1 MSLLRNGNVIG
12 GISKALLSKIGFSD
26 LTTGAQNL
34 CDGVN
39 ELDDKKVDKAGDT
52 MTGNLNLKDTSVD
65 ASQTNNGVSSIQYP
79 TSFHILDNETRILA
93 RVEAVINPNGN
104 IGSYWY
110 VRNYDTSGGQV
121 AQKGIAMHMNK
132 SGALSYSVSDG
143 EAFATAIGKYT
154 RSSVGTLDWNS
165 TNQQLLMTK
174 SSMAFWNGAYSGTS
188 SNLQY
193 CDRGRFGTI
202 VTKGSGDYLPIG
214 GGTMT
219 GAIGFNNATTR
230 RKTAQNLT
238 SENVSSPGY
247 VVSLTDNWGTF
258 GYSSIAQLKAK
269 FGYGTI
275 VTKNAGDYIATT
287 GGNITGTNRFKLNN
301 NQEIYQ
307 NETYLILGTSNMVCV
322 RTYNN
327 INAAKPIQAA
337 SFQTWSSRLIKKNI
351 TDITQDE
358 AKSLLNLRVVDFDY
372 IEQVGGQTNQTGI
385 IAEEA
390 LTVYPKCVDIPE
402 NYNEDEVKK
411 AIETGDAINAMNVD
425 YTKLIAP
432 LIKLVQ
438 MQQKEIDDLKAA
450 IKTS

>member
-1 MSLLRNGNVIG
+1 MPATYEALSQG
-12 GISKALLSKIGFSD
+12 GHEALATEIFTKIKAYLDTHGADSKVSKS
-26 LTTGAQNL
+26 
-34 CDGVN
+34 
-39 ELDDKKVDKAGDT
+39 GDT
-52 MTGNLNLKDTSVD
+52 MTGSLNLEFEQID
-65 ASQTNNGVSSIQYP
+65 ASKTNNGVSSVLYP
-79 TSFHILDNETRILA
+79 TTFNILDVGSRIIA
-93 RVEAVINPNGN
+93 RVEGVVQSNGN

-110 VRNYDTSGGQV
+110 VRNYNTSGGLV

-143 EAFATAIGKYT
+143 EAFATAIGKYA
-154 RSSVGTLDWNS
+154 RSSIGTLDWGSN
-165 TNQQLLMTK
+165 NEYLLTK
-174 SSMAFWNGAYSGTS
+174 SAIAHWNGCYGGTA

-193 CDRGRFGTI
+193 CNRGAFGTI
-202 VTKGSGDYLPIG
+202 VTKNSGDYLPVT

-219 GAIGFNNATTR
+219 GNINWNGSSGFQNGLYWKESGYGDQFKIYPVFSGADDNNALVIAAAAGGAGTTP
-230 RKTAQNLT
+230 AL
-238 SENVSSPGY
+238 
-247 VVSLTDNWGTF
+247 
-258 GYSSIAQLKAK
+258 
-269 FGYGTI
+269 
-275 VTKNAGDYIATT
+275 
-287 GGNITGTNRFKLNN
+287 TNRFFFRPSGYLDLTNRTRWNTK
-301 NQEIYQ
+301 QEIY
-307 NETYLILGTSNMVCV
+307 NNDVYMILGTSNMVCV

-337 SFQTWSSRLIKKNI
+337 SFQTYSSRLIKKNI

-390 LTVYPKCVDIPE
+390 LTVYPKCVEIPE
-402 NYNEDEVKK
+402 NYDEDEVKK

-438 MQQKEIDDLKAA
+438 LQQKEIDVIRKE
-450 IKTS
+450 KRYETTR

>member
-1 MSLLRNGNVIG
+1 MPATYETLSQG
-12 GISKALLSKIGFSD
+12 GHEAMATEIFTKIKAYLDTHGADSKVS
-26 LTTGAQNL
+26 
-34 CDGVN
+34 
-39 ELDDKKVDKAGDT
+39 KAGDT
-52 MTGNLNLKDTSVD
+52 MTGSLYLKNTNVD

-79 TSFHILDNETRILA
+79 TSFHILDNEDRTLA
-93 RVEAVINPNGN
+93 RMEAVINPNGN

-110 VRNYDTSGGQV
+110 VRNYNTSGGQV

-143 EAFATAIGKYT
+143 EAFAAAIGKYA
-154 RSSVGTLDWNS
+154 RSSTGTLDWGSN
-165 TNQQLLMTK
+165 NEYLLTK
-174 SSMAFWNGAYSGTS
+174 SAIAYWNGCYSGTA

-214 GGTMT
+214 GGTIT

-247 VVSLTDNWGTF
+247 VVGLTDNWGTF
-258 GYSSIAQLKAK
+258 GYTTIAQLKAK

-307 NETYLILGTSNMVCV
+307 NEGYLILGTSNMVCV

-337 SFQTWSSRLIKKNI
+337 SFQTYSSRLIKKNI

-438 MQQKEIDDLKAA
+438 MQQKEIEDLEAA
-450 IKTS
+450 IKAL

>member
-1 MSLLRNGNVIG
+1 MV
-12 GISKALLSKIGFSD
+12 GI
-26 LTTGAQNL
+26 
-34 CDGVN
+34 
-39 ELDDKKVDKAGDT
+39 
-52 MTGNLNLKDTSVD
+52 
-65 ASQTNNGVSSIQYP
+65 
-79 TSFHILDNETRILA
+79 
-93 RVEAVINPNGN
+93 
-104 IGSYWY
+104 
-110 VRNYDTSGGQV
+110 
-121 AQKGIAMHMNK
+121 
-132 SGALSYSVSDG
+132 
-143 EAFATAIGKYT
+143 
-154 RSSVGTLDWNS
+154 NS
-165 TNQQLLMTK
+165 TRET
-174 SSMAFWNGAYSGTS
+174 
-188 SNLQY
+188 
-193 CDRGRFGTI
+193 
-202 VTKGSGDYLPIG
+202 
-214 GGTMT
+214 
-219 GAIGFNNATTR
+219 
-230 RKTAQNLT
+230 
-238 SENVSSPGY
+238 
-247 VVSLTDNWGTF
+247 
-258 GYSSIAQLKAK
+258 
-269 FGYGTI
+269 
-275 VTKNAGDYIATT
+275 GDYIATT

-450 IKTS
+450 IKAL

>member
-1 MSLLRNGNVIG
+1 MPATYEALSQG
-12 GISKALLSKIGFSD
+12 GHEAMATEIFTKIKDYLDTHGADSKVS
-26 LTTGAQNL
+26 
-34 CDGVN
+34 
-39 ELDDKKVDKAGDT
+39 KAGDT
-52 MTGNLNLKDTSVD
+52 MTGNLTINGMDVNLKTSNSSSDDSGDIVFWYGNGQEKVRLWTANDYTAAAGINYRVYKKNGTSLYSGTLATYKQLTDYFSSINTENTTDTWIPVWKSNHFEHCGRDIWTSV
-65 ASQTNNGVSSIQYP
+65 SHTN
-79 TSFHILDNETRILA
+79 HA
-93 RVEAVINPNGN
+93 A
-104 IGSYWY
+104 
-110 VRNYDTSGGQV
+110 
-121 AQKGIAMHMNK
+121 NK
-132 SGALSYSVSDG
+132 DRLV
-143 EAFATAIGKYT
+143 
-154 RSSVGTLDWNS
+154 
-165 TNQQLLMTK
+165 TK
-174 SSMAFWNGAYSGTS
+174 SVLSFWNGAYNASHN

-202 VTKGSGDYLPIG
+202 VTKAS
-214 GGTMT
+214 
-219 GAIGFNNATTR
+219 
-230 RKTAQNLT
+230 
-238 SENVSSPGY
+238 
-247 VVSLTDNWGTF
+247 
-258 GYSSIAQLKAK
+258 
-269 FGYGTI
+269 
-275 VTKNAGDYIATT
+275 GDYIATT

-307 NETYLILGTSNMVCV
+307 NEGYLILGTSNMVCV

-337 SFQTWSSRLIKKNI
+337 SFQTYSSRLIKKNI